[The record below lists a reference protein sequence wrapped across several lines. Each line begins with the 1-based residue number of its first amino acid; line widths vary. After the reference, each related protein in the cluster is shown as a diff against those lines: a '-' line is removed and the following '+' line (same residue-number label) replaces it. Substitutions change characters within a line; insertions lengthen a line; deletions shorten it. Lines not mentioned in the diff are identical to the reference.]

1 MARVNSAK
9 IGIGESDALGKTIQS
24 YLEEYDKDVALITQQ
39 CIDDIGKEGAKQ
51 LQKSSPVGKGH
62 GGRKGHYYKGW
73 AYKKGT
79 MKRAQYE
86 GVLYNKN
93 KPGLAHL
100 LENEHDLVDR
110 SGNMHGKSNPKKHIE
125 PVDQW
130 VEQELP
136 KRISQKI
143 S

>member
-1 MARVNSAK
+1 MARVNSET
-9 IGIGESDALGKTIQS
+9 IGIGDADKLGVTIKA
-24 YLEEYDKDVALITQQ
+24 YLEEYDKDVTLITQQ
-39 CIDDIGKEGAKQ
+39 CIDDIGKEGAKK
-51 LQKSSPVGKGH
+51 LQQDSPR
-62 GGRKGHYYKGW
+62 GRGRRHYAKGW

-79 MKRAQYE
+79 MRRAQYE
-86 GVLYNKN
+86 GVLYNKT

-100 LENEHDLVDR
+100 LEHGHEVVDINYD
-110 SGNMHGKSNPKKHIE
+110 SHGFKEGNKHIE